1 MTFED
6 FIEKERPWSQNL
18 HQIEQYKLV
27 WNAAIKACITT
38 LESGDYY
45 WPSVNNTGPDR
56 QPNRASFAED
66 ELKKLL
72 TSK

>member
-1 MTFED
+1 MTFDEWYHKNND
-6 FIEKERPWSQNL
+6 DSLCYQAAR
-18 HQIEQYKLV
+18 HA
-27 WNAAIKACITT
+27 WNAAINAAVLL

-56 QPNRASFAED
+56 QPSRASFAEV